1 MSETGKTQY
10 EAPELTVHGTF
21 ESVTQAFGTGTRL
34 DADFLR
40 GTPAPDLTF
49 S

>member
-1 MSETGKTQY
+1 VSETGKRQY

-21 ESVTQAFGTGTRL
+21 ESVTQALGSGTQL
-34 DADFLR
+34 DAAF
-40 GTPAPDLTF
+40 PAHTKIVDLTF